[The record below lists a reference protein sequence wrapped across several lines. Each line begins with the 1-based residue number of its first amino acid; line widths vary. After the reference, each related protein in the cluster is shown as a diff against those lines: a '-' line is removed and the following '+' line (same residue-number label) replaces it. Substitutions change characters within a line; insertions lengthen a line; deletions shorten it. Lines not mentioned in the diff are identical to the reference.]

1 MAADDFIRQL
11 RNTEARTLVPYY
23 GYMFHIDLSYTSPLL
38 SRDASEEPKITFR
51 GDEAKARI
59 TVKKSR
65 TLEKLR
71 AGDFVR
77 VVNINRVP
85 EPWLTEVAGNL
96 GFDVIWFDMEHRAH
110 GYEVIDRLSL
120 ACRLTGADLMVRIR
134 KTGYTSAQRPLEFGA
149 NGIMLPHCRSVE
161 EARQWA
167 SWTRFP
173 PQGTRGFDNAGA
185 DGGYALSNAV
195 EFLQERN
202 KETFLMV
209 QIEDREAIDCV
220 EDIAAVE
227 GVDLMFVGPGDLTIS
242 YGIPMQRE
250 HPLIQRALDR
260 VANAAAKAGKWW
272 GTVTET
278 PEVAQLELDRGA
290 RMVTC
295 ADDHFLLAHGMRD
308 AYRQFENIKVREKSS
323 HAG

>member
-1 MAADDFIRQL
+1 LASQ
-11 RNTEARTLVPYY
+11 
-23 GYMFHIDLSYTSPLL
+23 PLL
-38 SRDASEEPKITFR
+38 RWLIESE
-51 GDEAKARI
+51 DQ
-59 TVKKSR
+59 VKKSR
-65 TLEKLR
+65 LLQKLR

-85 EPWLTEVAGNL
+85 EPWLTEVAGDL
-96 GFDVIWFDMEHRAH
+96 GFDVIWFDMEHRAT

-120 ACRLTGADLMVRIR
+120 ACRATGADLMVRIR

-161 EARQWA
+161 EAQQWA

-195 EFLQERN
+195 EFLRDRN

-209 QIEDREAIDCV
+209 QIEDKEAVECV
-220 EDIAAVE
+220 EGIAAVE
-227 GVDLMFVGPGDLTIS
+227 GVDLLFLGPGDLTIS

-295 ADDHFLLAHGMRD
+295 ADDHFLLVHGLRD
-308 AYRQFENIKVREKSS
+308 AYRQFENIKI
-323 HAG
+323 G